1 MYERLREAQHRR
13 PTAEGNFYDM
23 LRRMFQAERL
33 QDLKYRK
40 EARRESVKLAAEILR
55 APQHEL
61 IGVAETFGILTI
73 NRPLVARAAYRTLLA
88 AKVLRAAELR
98 VLLGLRPHGPIPG
111 KK

>member
-1 MYERLREAQHRR
+1 MYECLTEADRR

-23 LRRMFQAERL
+23 LRRMFQAARL

-40 EARRESVKLAAEILR
+40 EARKESIKLAAEILR
-55 APQHEL
+55 ASQHEL
-61 IGVAETFGILTI
+61 IGVAETFAILRE
-73 NRPLVARAAYRTLLA
+73 NRPSAARAAYRTLLE

-98 VLLGLRPHGPIPG
+98 MLLGLRPHGPIPG